1 MTTSR
6 TLRLLVVSALATLS
20 GLGTPVA
27 HAVSPP
33 PIDERWLP
41 ESALPAPPRP
51 TVQREVCTE
60 VTAESGRAFGR
71 AERSAQLADL
81 DQVWRLT
88 RGAGQRVA
96 VIDTGVAR
104 HRRLPKVV
112 AGGDYVFTGDG
123 TADCDAHGTLV
134 AGIIAAAPDA
144 QSDNFSGVAPDVTL
158 ISIRQSSSKFAPVG
172 DPSSTGVGD
181 VDTMAK
187 AVRTAAD
194 LGASVINI
202 SSIAC
207 VPAAAAPDDRALG
220 AALAYAVDV
229 KNAVI
234 VAAAGN
240 TGGAA
245 QCPPQAPGVTLDS
258 VTVAVS
264 PAWYDDYV
272 LTVGSVNA
280 QGEPSA
286 FTLAGPW
293 VDVAAT
299 GEAVTSLSPF
309 GDGTVNRLGGQ
320 HGSIPISGTSYAA
333 PVVSG
338 LAALIRARFPTLTA
352 RQVMQRIESTAHHP
366 PAGWDPLVGNG
377 TVDALAAVSSDSIPQ
392 AGTATSDPAPVAVP
406 VPRRS
411 TPGPSDRRA
420 LHTAFAGAAICL
432 LALMATLATASRRL
446 RPGRNG
452 IAGD

>member
-134 AGIIAAAPDA
+134 AGISRPHRMRKA
-144 QSDNFSGVAPDVTL
+144 T
-158 ISIRQSSSKFAPVG
+158 IS
-172 DPSSTGVGD
+172 
-181 VDTMAK
+181 
-187 AVRTAAD
+187 
-194 LGASVINI
+194 
-202 SSIAC
+202 
-207 VPAAAAPDDRALG
+207 
-220 AALAYAVDV
+220 
-229 KNAVI
+229 
-234 VAAAGN
+234 
-240 TGGAA
+240 
-245 QCPPQAPGVTLDS
+245 
-258 VTVAVS
+258 
-264 PAWYDDYV
+264 
-272 LTVGSVNA
+272 
-280 QGEPSA
+280 
-286 FTLAGPW
+286 
-293 VDVAAT
+293 
-299 GEAVTSLSPF
+299 
-309 GDGTVNRLGGQ
+309 
-320 HGSIPISGTSYAA
+320 
-333 PVVSG
+333 
-338 LAALIRARFPTLTA
+338 
-352 RQVMQRIESTAHHP
+352 
-366 PAGWDPLVGNG
+366 AGWHPM
-377 TVDALAAVSSDSIPQ
+377 SP
-392 AGTATSDPAPVAVP
+392 
-406 VPRRS
+406 
-411 TPGPSDRRA
+411 
-420 LHTAFAGAAICL
+420 
-432 LALMATLATASRRL
+432 
-446 RPGRNG
+446 
-452 IAGD
+452 